1 MRGIKRLPALSQHA
15 PSRYFLLFIVLF
27 TQGFPL
33 GLFFIAIPTWLAA
46 NGVAPGLIGG
56 YVGVAT
62 LPWSFKF
69 LAGLLIDRYPYLPMG
84 KRRAWLLLSQI
95 LIVAS
100 LLSSAYAAPAA
111 SEVTML
117 AAIAFA
123 VNAACAFQDAAINGM
138 AVDLVPDDERAR
150 ANGILIAGEALG
162 TAIGTGLSGILLARI
177 GVDAALGLMALFVV
191 LAVSLLLITRE
202 RPGERLLPWTSGVAS
217 QETRAH
223 TAQAWGPLLRAVWSA
238 IWRRDSI
245 LLAAALMLMGFTYG
259 LYVVIAP
266 VIAINFGGWSD
277 EDFSALNGLASLVAA
292 VAGMLVFGGLVD
304 RIGTRIGGTAG
315 MLNYALIGIV
325 FVLMAPYWDAPSLFV
340 IIIFTAFLTDALMR
354 VATYAT
360 AMRLCD
366 LRVAATQYA
375 LYLALIS
382 VGTIASGVMVG
393 WLDDN
398 GGTTLILLV
407 GSGAGLLG
415 TIAFCAIR
423 APAQSAEAPRN
434 AF

>member
-1 MRGIKRLPALSQHA
+1 MREIKQLPALSQHA
-15 PSRYFLLFIVLF
+15 PSRYCLLFIVLF

-33 GLFFIAIPTWLAA
+33 GLFFVAIPAWMVA

-56 YVGVAT
+56 YVGAAT

-100 LLSSAYAAPAA
+100 LLMSSYAAPAA
-111 SEVTML
+111 SEVTRL

-123 VNAACAFQDAAINGM
+123 VNTACAFQDAAINGI
-138 AVDLVPDDERAR
+138 AVDVVPDDERAR

-162 TAIGTGLSGILLARI
+162 TAMGTGLSGILLARV

-217 QETRAH
+217 QETPAH

-238 IWRRDSI
+238 IRRRDSI

-315 MLNYALIGIV
+315 MLSYALIGIV
-325 FVLMAPYWDAPSLFV
+325 FVLMAPYWHAPSVFV
-340 IIIFTAFLTDALMR
+340 ILVFTAFLADALTR

-360 AMRLCD
+360 AMRMCD
-366 LRVAATQYA
+366 LSVAATQYA

-393 WLDDN
+393 RLDDI

-407 GSGAGLLG
+407 GTGAGLLG
-415 TIAFCAIR
+415 TIAFWVIR
-423 APAQSAEAPRN
+423 APDQLAEAPRN